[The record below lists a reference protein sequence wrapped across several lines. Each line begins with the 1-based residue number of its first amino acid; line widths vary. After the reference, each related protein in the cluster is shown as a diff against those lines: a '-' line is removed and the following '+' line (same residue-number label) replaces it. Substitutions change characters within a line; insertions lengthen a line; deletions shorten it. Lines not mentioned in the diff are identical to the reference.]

1 MTDLAAKH
9 VTAQLRDNLRMMFC
23 EPCERS
29 FMKVFRSVA
38 ALIVFAAA
46 CSSAWSATSVPT
58 SSNTAATAQNPSRS
72 APTPQPI
79 LKVGVTDPDTQ
90 LILPWFLTDTINAIN
105 ARSSPSDLLRK
116 LGHDL

>member
-1 MTDLAAKH
+1 
-9 VTAQLRDNLRMMFC
+9 
-23 EPCERS
+23 
-29 FMKVFRSVA
+29 MKVFRSAA

-46 CSSAWSATSVPT
+46 CSSAWSSTTVPA
-58 SSNTAATAQNPSRS
+58 SSDTAGAAARNTGRS
-72 APTPQPI
+72 APTAQPI
-79 LKVGVTDPDTQ
+79 LKVGVTDPNTQ